1 MKEVFICPRR
11 HRLGE
16 AEKANRNLL
25 RPHSPLN
32 TTILG
37 GRKRPASPSAR
48 ACFRPRKR
56 VRIAPSEQPQARAE
70 CSFLFPPRAALALAL
85 VDRNEPRRCRRGLI
99 LLRPYGL
106 VGNLILKCSVFLFSF
121 LPPFP
126 LPSFSLSEPLT
137 KTRKDGGEYAIRGN
151 SNMKGVR
158 K

>member
-25 RPHSPLN
+25 RPHPPLN

-37 GRKRPASPSAR
+37 ELTTPASPSAR
-48 ACFRPRKR
+48 ACFRTRKR

-70 CSFLFPPRAALALAL
+70 CRFCFLL
-85 VDRNEPRRCRRGLI
+85 GLRFRLSSQTKPTSAVSSGARI

-106 VGNLILKCSVFLFSF
+106 VRNLILKCSVFLFSF

-137 KTRKDGGEYAIRGN
+137 KTRKDGGGICN
-151 SNMKGVR
+151 
-158 K
+158 